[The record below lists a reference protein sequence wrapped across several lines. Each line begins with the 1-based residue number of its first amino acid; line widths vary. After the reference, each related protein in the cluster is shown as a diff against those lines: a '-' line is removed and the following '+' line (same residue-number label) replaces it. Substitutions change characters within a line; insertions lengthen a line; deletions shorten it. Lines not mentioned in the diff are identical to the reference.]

1 MPVLCFLILILN
13 PLCAKARTSAYT
25 LTLFNL
31 SLFLSPQMTPFI
43 FCIIPADISTVLCDK
58 QNKAESLLQNREKGQ
73 TPVLKT
79 IVIMDPFDAELVT
92 RGAQCG
98 LEVLSLADVEVGEVR
113 HTLAA
118 VRMASS
124 LCSD

>member
-1 MPVLCFLILILN
+1 
-13 PLCAKARTSAYT
+13 
-25 LTLFNL
+25 
-31 SLFLSPQMTPFI
+31 MTPFI